1 MEKKYIFNFF
11 ASLLVILVLISP
23 ISIFL
28 FNAGE
33 FKSISSI
40 ANEQLTSNNDVV
52 YGSALRSNDV
62 NYKAYMLSQIKP
74 KIITLGSSR
83 VMKFSKH
90 MFNKSFYNLGGV
102 MSNINQGYSLSDH
115 IIKQNP
121 ELILLGVDLWWFNDR
136 WLRVEPMVIYNNFED
151 YSKVQYLNASNIID
165 VVQWIIS
172 GKIKAINLF
181 NSFASKNKNIGI
193 QGLYSDGFGPDGEH
207 FTTRLITGESPSKDL
222 EFKESIKEVN
232 TGVRYDFESG
242 VNQQHYENFI
252 LLVNKFKSAGIKVVI
267 FLPPFS
273 PEISNIL
280 SDPIKASFIN
290 ELKDKFDES
299 NLVYYDFGN
308 PENFNSSSCEFF
320 DGIHPGNITNARLL
334 LEINSNENDING
346 YIKTSY
352 LKDVIYKFKDFA
364 SILNPNLTSLKEIDF
379 LGIECEKIDLNS
391 Y

>member
-40 ANEQLTSNNDVV
+40 ANEQLTSDNEVI

-62 NYKAYMLSQIKP
+62 NYKSYMLSQIKP

-90 MFNKSFYNLGGV
+90 MFNQSFYNLGGV
-102 MSNINQGYSLSDH
+102 MSSINQGFALSDH
-115 IIKQNP
+115 IIEQNP
-121 ELILLGVDLWWFNDR
+121 EVILLGVDLWWFNDK
-136 WLRVEPMVIYNNFED
+136 WLRVEPLETYNKIED
-151 YSKVQYLNASNIID
+151 YARVQYLNARDIVD

-172 GKIKAINLF
+172 GKIKTVNLF
-181 NSFASKNKNIGI
+181 NSFASKNKNIGL
-193 QGLYSDGFGPDGEH
+193 QGLYSDGFGADGEH
-207 FTTRLITGESPSKDL
+207 FTTRLMTGETPSKDF
-222 EFKESIKEVN
+222 EFNESIKEVSKG
-232 TGVRYDFESG
+232 TRYNFESG
-242 VNQQHYENFI
+242 VNQQHYENFE
-252 LLVNKFKSAGIKVVI
+252 LLIKKFKSAGINIVI
-267 FLPPFS
+267 YLPPFS

-280 SDPIKASFIN
+280 RGSSKVDFIN
-290 ELKDKFDES
+290 ELKNKFDES
-299 NLVYYDFGN
+299 NIIYYDFGN
-308 PENFNSSSCEFF
+308 PENLNSSSCEFF